1 MVLAFYGVLWVFG
14 GSPNNL
20 AHPGRVLYGRGYRL
34 EAFTRTKS
42 KTDSFSTTEK
52 NQNSEGDEFGV
63 FTGHARAMRGILF
76 VLA

>member
-1 MVLAFYGVLWVFG
+1 MA
-14 GSPNNL
+14 
-20 AHPGRVLYGRGYRL
+20 RGYRL

-63 FTGHARAMRGILF
+63 FTGHARAMRGALF

>member
-1 MVLAFYGVLWVFG
+1 MAYYGSLAVRRTTWRI
-14 GSPNNL
+14 L
-20 AHPGRVLYGRGYRL
+20 AEYFMARGYRL

-63 FTGHARAMRGILF
+63 STGHARAMRGALF